1 MYRHSGRIQSGVS
14 LLELLIW
21 LAIVSVLLMVAIPT
35 YGDMVIV
42 NRLNSVTS
50 ELHGA
55 LLYTR
60 SEAIKLGGNVVI
72 CRSATTLSE
81 NPTCD
86 QGTAGNGAGWGD
98 GWMIFHDLDRN
109 KKYSNGDVILRM
121 QGKLF
126 RDRAEGAIIPSPAH
140 NQLSFNATG
149 QTFGNYMRFNIKRP
163 LNDDDASHDRFLCLA
178 SGGRARVS
186 RDACR

>member
-1 MYRHSGRIQSGVS
+1 MYWHSGRIQSGVS

-72 CRSATTLSE
+72 CRSATTLMLTKAKICGVIRRVVTSYLNHCTLGE
-81 NPTCD
+81 N
-86 QGTAGNGAGWGD
+86 
-98 GWMIFHDLDRN
+98 HDL
-109 KKYSNGDVILRM
+109 
-121 QGKLF
+121 
-126 RDRAEGAIIPSPAH
+126 
-140 NQLSFNATG
+140 
-149 QTFGNYMRFNIKRP
+149 
-163 LNDDDASHDRFLCLA
+163 FLYA
-178 SGGRARVS
+178 
-186 RDACR
+186 